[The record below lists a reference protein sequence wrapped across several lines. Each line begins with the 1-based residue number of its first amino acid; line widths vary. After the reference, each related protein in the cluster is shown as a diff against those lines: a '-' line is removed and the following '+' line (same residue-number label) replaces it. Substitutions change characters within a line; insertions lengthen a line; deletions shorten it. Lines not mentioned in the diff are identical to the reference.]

1 MTDLAYF
8 ERIRELGKGSFGS
21 AILVRRG
28 SDQKQLV
35 VKEVILSGLSK
46 KEVDDARKEANFLA
60 QLQHP
65 NIVKYEGWVPKITV
79 VILFNDPK

>member
-1 MTDLAYF
+1 MTDLADF

-21 AILVRRG
+21 AILVRRR

-79 VILFNDPK
+79 VILLNDPK